1 MYDNELR
8 LFVGQDSSP
17 TLTINGTSNAKYSK
31 RLPDSNPTPPQQQD
45 DTLSFTLM
53 PRVKTQLVV
62 VKNESEKFVYLFYL
76 SLLPGLSIKM
86 YICMNMI

>member
-1 MYDNELR
+1 MEMIYAYSEPR
-8 LFVGQDSSP
+8 P

-62 VKNESEKFVYLFYL
+62 VRNESEKFVYLFYL

-86 YICMNMI
+86 YICMI